1 MGPSGVR
8 ERDRGEDAGQVFGE
22 SAGFG
27 VEERAGLGEAVEH
40 EDFEGGGVGGG
51 GWAGEGHCGVGRRKG
66 RGI

>member
-1 MGPSGVR
+1 MGPGGVR
-8 ERDRGEDAGQVFGE
+8 ERDGGEDAGQVFGE

-40 EDFEGGGVGGG
+40 EDFEGGG
-51 GWAGEGHCGVGRRKG
+51 GWVGEGHCGVGRRKG